1 MQRMA
6 GSNETRA
13 VVGRILD
20 CRDSADLF
28 QVRFEPFYDNNC
40 TVINGK
46 CDSGCTTK
54 VADTW

>member
-1 MQRMA
+1 MA